1 MNNDDVM
8 RNVMNND
15 KDKQQWHYK
24 EWKKT
29 MAQWTMSQ
37 IHEVVA
43 MMNSATKTNSNG
55 VMNNVMLNTDGVMA
69 WQQAM
74 KNQWQHQNF
83 LQVMVRITL
92 KQ

>member
-1 MNNDDVM
+1 
-8 RNVMNND
+8 
-15 KDKQQWHYK
+15 
-24 EWKKT
+24 
-29 MAQWTMSQ
+29 
-37 IHEVVA
+37 